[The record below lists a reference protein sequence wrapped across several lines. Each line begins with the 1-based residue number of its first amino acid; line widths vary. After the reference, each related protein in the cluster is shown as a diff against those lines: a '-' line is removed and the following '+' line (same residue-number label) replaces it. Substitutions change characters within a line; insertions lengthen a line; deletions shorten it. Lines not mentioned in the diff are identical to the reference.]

1 MPTTPIARALL
12 SVSDKTDLVPFA
24 RSLTNLGIELISTG
38 GTARAL
44 AEAGL
49 DVTPIQEVTGFP
61 EMLDGRVKT
70 LHPLV
75 HGALLGRP
83 DLEDHVKAMD
93 EHGIVP
99 IQLVCINLYPF
110 EQTIRRE
117 DVTDAEAIEQIDIG
131 GPSMI
136 RSAAKNHAFVTIVT
150 SPQQYDDVIDDIRRN
165 DGTSSNDMRR
175 KLASAA
181 FTRTANYD
189 TAISQWMS
197 REEDEPFPPVL
208 QVTGRRSRILR
219 YGENPHQ
226 RSALYTTPGDGAIQ
240 LASAR
245 LRSGK
250 PLSYN
255 NLNDAAGALALVND
269 LAIVDQDRCAATV
282 VKHTNACGAS
292 IADAPTDAFLAA
304 WEGDPR
310 AGFGGIV
317 AMSAGIDAGLA
328 NTISDGSRFL
338 EVIIAP
344 SFDDDAVEI
353 LAERWKNA
361 RLLEVPGIG
370 SIQAQAPTIRSIPG
384 GLLVQEPDSIIA
396 DPTRWSHAAG
406 PAADDELLS
415 DARLMWIVCKHLSS
429 NAIAVGGSGRLYG
442 AGTGQVDRVG
452 ACSLA
457 IERAGEALG
466 TLERP
471 VAASDAFFPFPDG
484 PALLADA
491 GVRCIVQ
498 PGGSKRD
505 DETIELCNDRGITL
519 LMTGVRHFRH

>member
-1 MPTTPIARALL
+1 MQQIPISRALL

-24 RSLTNLGIELISTG
+24 RSLAALGIELISTG

-44 AEAGL
+44 QEAGL
-49 DVTPIQEVTGFP
+49 DVTPIQDVTGFP

-83 DLEDHVKAMD
+83 DLDEHVQAMS

-165 DGTSSNDMRR
+165 DGTSSNAMRR

-226 RSALYTTPGDGAIQ
+226 RSALYVTPGDGAIQ

-269 LAIVDQDRCAATV
+269 LAIVEPDRCAATV

-292 IADAPTDAFLAA
+292 VAGAPIDAFNAA

-317 AMSAGIDAGLA
+317 AISSGIDADLA
-328 NTISDGSRFL
+328 NTITDGSRFL

-344 SFDDDAVEI
+344 RFDDDAVEL
-353 LAERWKNA
+353 LAERWKNV

-370 SIQAQAPTIRSIPG
+370 DLQPQAPTIRSIPG

-396 DPTRWSHAAG
+396 DPSRWTHAAG
-406 PAADDELLS
+406 PAPDDTLLGN
-415 DARLMWIVCKHLSS
+415 ARLLWIVCKHLSS
-429 NAIAVGGSGRLYG
+429 NAIAVGGDGRLVG

-452 ACSLA
+452 ACGLA
-457 IERAGEALG
+457 IERAGEALASIDC
-466 TLERP
+466 P
-471 VAASDAFFPFPDG
+471 IAASDAFFPFADG
-484 PALLADA
+484 PTLLADA

>member
-1 MPTTPIARALL
+1 MDRTPISRALL
-12 SVSDKTDLVPFA
+12 SVSDKTDLIPFA

-49 DVTPIQEVTGFP
+49 EVTPVQDITGFP

-83 DLEDHVKAMD
+83 DIEEHVDSMS

-117 DVTDAEAIEQIDIG
+117 GVSQDEAIEQIDIG
-131 GPSMI
+131 GPAMI
-136 RSAAKNHAFVTIVT
+136 RSSAKNHEFVSIVT
-150 SPQQYDDVIDDIRRN
+150 SPQQYDEVIDDIRRN
-165 DGTSSNDMRR
+165 DGTSSTQMRR
-175 KLASAA
+175 KLASDA
-181 FTRTANYD
+181 FTRTATYD
-189 TAISQWMS
+189 IAISDWMS
-197 REEDEPFPPVL
+197 RKGDDPFPPVL
-208 QVTGRRSRILR
+208 QVTALRSRILR

-226 RSALYTTPGDGAIQ
+226 RSALYVTPGDGAVQ
-240 LASAR
+240 LASAHV
-245 LRSGK
+245 RSGK
-250 PLSYN
+250 PLSFN
-255 NLNDAAGALALVND
+255 NLNDAAGAVALVND
-269 LAIVDQDRCAATV
+269 LAIVSPDRSAATV

-292 IADAPTDAFLAA
+292 VADDPKAAFLAA

-317 AMSAGIDAGLA
+317 AMSDPVDAELA
-328 NTISDGSRFL
+328 RTISDGSRFL

-344 SFDDDAVEI
+344 NFDDEAVGI

-361 RLLEVPGIG
+361 RLLEVPGMG
-370 SIQAQAPTIRSIPG
+370 SIQPQAATLRSIPG
-384 GLLVQEPDSIIA
+384 GLLVQEQDSIIA
-396 DPTRWSHAAG
+396 DPNKWMHAAG
-406 PAADDELLS
+406 PPADDALIE

-429 NAIAVGGSGRLYG
+429 NAIAVGGDGRLVG
-442 AGTGQVDRVG
+442 AGMGQVDRVG
-452 ACSLA
+452 ACALA
-457 IERAGEALG
+457 IERAGDELG
-466 TLERP
+466 KLSRK
-471 VAASDAFFPFPDG
+471 VAASDAFFPFADG
-484 PALLADA
+484 PELLAEA
-491 GVRCIVQ
+491 GIRCIIQ

-505 DETIELCNDRGITL
+505 DETIQLCNDRDITL
-519 LMTGVRHFRH
+519 LMTGIRHFRH

>member
-1 MPTTPIARALL
+1 MDRIPITRALL
-12 SVSDKTDLVPFA
+12 SVSDKTDLIPFA
-24 RSLTNLGIELISTG
+24 RSLSNMGVELISTG
-38 GTARAL
+38 GTARVL
-44 AEAGL
+44 SEAGL
-49 DVTPIQEVTGFP
+49 DVTPVQDVTGFP

-83 DLEDHVKAMD
+83 DLEEHVQSMD

-117 DVTDAEAIEQIDIG
+117 DVTDDEAIEQIDIG

-136 RSAAKNHAFVTIVT
+136 RSAAKNHAFVSIVT
-150 SPQQYDDVIDDIRRN
+150 APQQYDEVIDDIRRN
-165 DGTSSNDMRR
+165 EGASSTQMRR

-181 FTRTANYD
+181 FTRTATYD
-189 TAISQWMS
+189 TAISDWMS
-197 REEDEPFPPVL
+197 REGDDPFPPVL
-208 QVTGRRSRILR
+208 HVTGRRSRILR

-226 RSALYTTPGDGAIQ
+226 RSALYATPGEGAVQ

-269 LAIVDQDRCAATV
+269 LAIVAPDQCAATV

-292 IADAPTDAFLAA
+292 VADGAVDAFLAA

-317 AMSAGIDAGLA
+317 AVSSRIDAELA
-328 NTISDGSRFL
+328 ATISDGSRFL

-344 SFDDDAVEI
+344 AFDEDAIEI

-370 SIQAQAPTIRSIPG
+370 SLQPQTATIRSIPG
-384 GLLVQEPDSIIA
+384 GLLVQEQDSLIA
-396 DPTRWSHAAG
+396 DPTKWSHAAG
-406 PAADDELLS
+406 PAPDDAMLE
-415 DARLMWIVCKHLSS
+415 DARLIWIVCKHLSS
-429 NAIAVGGSGRLYG
+429 NAIAIGGDGRLVG
-442 AGTGQVDRVG
+442 AGTGQVDRIG
-452 ACSLA
+452 ACALA
-457 IERAGEALG
+457 IERAGDDLLPL
-466 TLERP
+466 TRK
-471 VAASDAFFPFPDG
+471 VAASDAFFPFADG
-484 PALLADA
+484 PTLLADA
-491 GVRCIVQ
+491 GIQCLVQ

-505 DETIELCNDRGITL
+505 DETIELCNERDITL
-519 LMTGVRHFRH
+519 LLTGVRHFRH